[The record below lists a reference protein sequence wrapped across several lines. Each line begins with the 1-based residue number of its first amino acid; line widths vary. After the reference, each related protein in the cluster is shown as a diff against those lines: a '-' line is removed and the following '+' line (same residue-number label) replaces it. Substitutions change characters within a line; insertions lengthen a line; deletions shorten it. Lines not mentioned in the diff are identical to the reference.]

1 MSDFNFP
8 KSDLEMLCEPL
19 DAFPPYIY
27 KAKFDF
33 KFENIRDKVDTF
45 LNDVAII
52 KEEHGLG
59 DPENDGGISSV
70 HYAHA
75 DKYEYENHRFGL
87 PYTWPEFKEYY
98 NFLQY
103 VMGSICSEWGYDPNW
118 QRQIEESWINVHPPG
133 AWTGEHHHQNAMF
146 ATTAY
151 LSKPKNSGEFL
162 VRNPLEI
169 YKKGE
174 PTHPDYWNMQ
184 RYWAPINVDTND
196 ILIFPGWVTH
206 KTQKNHSEENRYI
219 LSSNAVSVKTID
231 KSSQ

>member
-8 KSDLEMLCEPL
+8 KSDLEELCIPL

-27 KAKFDF
+27 KTKFDF
-33 KFENIRDKVDTF
+33 QFENIRDKVDTF

-70 HYAHA
+70 HYNYVDESA
-75 DKYEYENHRFGL
+75 YENHRFGL

-98 NFLQY
+98 NFLNY
-103 VMGSICSEWGYDPNW
+103 VMTTISSEWGYDPSW
-118 QRQIEESWINVHPPG
+118 KKEISESWINVHPPG

-151 LSKPKNSGEFL
+151 LSKPENSGEFL
-162 VRNPLEI
+162 VRNPLEV
-169 YKKGE
+169 YKKAE
-174 PTHPDYWNMQ
+174 PLHPDYWRLK
-184 RYWAPINVDTND
+184 RYWAPVDVDTND